1 VSHVFCCVTTFIF
14 LAHYPFSTH
23 NSFGLSRKIEEGATE
38 HQTKQKQGPA
48 RWWAIECIKKG
59 TFSEKT
65 EVWAWAVT
73 AWETHNSAQV
83 PYGKEPTIEV
93 VRQVL
98 GGRRLDYPEK
108 IPPPIRELYM
118 SCMAEAAGKRP
129 TFAKCVEVMDEI
141 VDGEGDEVVY
151 ASLAGVLEGM

>member
-1 VSHVFCCVTTFIF
+1 
-14 LAHYPFSTH
+14 
-23 NSFGLSRKIEEGATE
+23 LSRKIEEGATE
-38 HQTKQKQGPA
+38 HQTVQKQGPA

-98 GGRRLDYPEK
+98 GGRRLEFSEK
-108 IPPPIRELYM
+108 VPAPIAKLYL
-118 SCMAEAAGKRP
+118 SCMDAAAGKRP
-129 TFAKCVEVMDEI
+129 TFAKCVEVMDDIADE
-141 VDGEGDEVVY
+141 DGEEVVY
-151 ASLAGVLEGM
+151 ASLASVLDGM